1 MNAAYD
7 TILSMNFIEDIQTL
21 SEFKKNA
28 SKLIKQVRKTKRPL
42 VLTVN
47 GKPAVVIQD
56 PAMYQSIVKDQEYWE
71 TVTALKEGLQDI
83 DNHKNWPTQQEA
95 FESIRV
101 KIKEKY
107 S

>member
-1 MNAAYD
+1 MD
-7 TILSMNFIEDIQTL
+7 ITRDIQTL
-21 SEFKKNA
+21 SEFKQNA
-28 SKLIKQVRKTKRPL
+28 SKLVKQVQRTKQPI

-47 GKPAVVIQD
+47 GKAAVVIQD
-56 PAMYQSIVKDQEYWE
+56 SESYQKMAGDVEYWE

-83 DNHKNWPTQQEA
+83 DNHNNWPTQQEA
-95 FESIRV
+95 FESIRA

>member
-1 MNAAYD
+1 
-7 TILSMNFIEDIQTL
+7 MNFVEDIQTL

-28 SKLIKQVRKTKRPL
+28 SKLIKQVRETKRPL

-47 GKPAVVIQD
+47 GKPAVVIHD

-95 FESIRV
+95 FESIRA

>member
-1 MNAAYD
+1 MNYID
-7 TILSMNFIEDIQTL
+7 DIQTL
-21 SEFKKNA
+21 TEFKKNA
-28 SKLIKQVRKTKRPL
+28 SKLIKQVQETKRPL

-71 TVTALKEGLQDI
+71 TVAALREGLKDF
-83 DNHKNWPTQQEA
+83 DNHKDWPTQEQA
-95 FESIRV
+95 FESLRL

-107 S
+107 PSS

>member
-1 MNAAYD
+1 
-7 TILSMNFIEDIQTL
+7 MNFVEDIQTL

-56 PAMYQSIVKDQEYWE
+56 PAMYQSVVKDQEYWE
-71 TVTALKEGLQDI
+71 TVKALREGLQDI
-83 DNHKNWPTQQEA
+83 DNHENWPTQEEA
-95 FESIRV
+95 FESIRAKV
-101 KIKEKY
+101 NEKY